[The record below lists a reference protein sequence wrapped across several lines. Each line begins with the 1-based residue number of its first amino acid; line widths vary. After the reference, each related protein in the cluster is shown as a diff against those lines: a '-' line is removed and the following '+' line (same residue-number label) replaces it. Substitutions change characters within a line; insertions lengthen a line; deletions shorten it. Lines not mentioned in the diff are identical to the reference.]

1 MLESLKGGLVVSCQ
15 ALEDEPLH
23 GSSHMAAMAMAAK
36 EGGAVGIRANGYD
49 DIKAIKEKVDL
60 PIIGIL
66 KKHYPGFKAFIT
78 TTKADAKLI
87 ADAGADIISIDATN
101 ESRPENLKD
110 LVRYIHEDLNKCVMA
125 DIATVQEA
133 ENAEKIGCDLIGT
146 TLSGYTPETIHR
158 NRPDFELLKDLSK
171 KVKVPIVAEGNIAS
185 PEQAKK
191 ALELGASFVV
201 IGAAITR
208 PQLIT
213 QKFVEGM
220 KSVG

>member
-1 MLESLKGGLVVSCQ
+1 MLESLQGGLVVSCQ

-23 GSSHMAAMAMAAK
+23 GASHMAVMAMAAK

-49 DIKAIKEKVDL
+49 DIKAIKEKVNL

-66 KKHYPGFKAFIT
+66 KRHYPGFNAFIT

-87 ADAGADIISIDATN
+87 ADAGADIISVDATN
-101 ESRPENLKD
+101 ESRPENLED
-110 LVRYIHEDLNKCVMA
+110 LVRYIHEDLNKWVMA

-158 NRPDFELLKDLSK
+158 DRPDFELLRDLSTK
-171 KVKVPIVAEGNIAS
+171 LTVPIVAEGNISS

-191 ALELGASFVV
+191 ALGLGASFVV
-201 IGAAITR
+201 IGSAITR

-220 KSVG
+220 KSIG